1 MIKVRI
7 NYVGDKF
14 QSLKVTGHA
23 NSADYG
29 KDLVC
34 AEVSAVVTG
43 GFNAL
48 EDIKKFNYELDE
60 GIAYLEAKETISTHD
75 EVVIQTIISGLRTIA
90 EANEKFI
97 KIE

>member
-14 QSLKVTGHA
+14 HFLKVTGHA